1 MCMSVLG
8 MLLKFLPLLSTQTLN
23 FPVFFFFFL
32 QLFFSYFYKDSE
44 SYYAI
49 LQLAHFIDGLLF
61 LS

>member
-23 FPVFFFFFL
+23 LPVFFFFL

-49 LQLAHFIDGLLF
+49 LQLAHFIDGLVF

>member
-23 FPVFFFFFL
+23 LPVFFFL

-49 LQLAHFIDGLLF
+49 LQLAHFIDGLVF